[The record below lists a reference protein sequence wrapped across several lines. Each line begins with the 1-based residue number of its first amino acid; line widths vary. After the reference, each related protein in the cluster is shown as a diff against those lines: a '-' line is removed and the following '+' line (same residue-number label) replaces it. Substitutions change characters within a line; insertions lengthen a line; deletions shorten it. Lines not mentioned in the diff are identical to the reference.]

1 MGDRVMKSLAA
12 PSICLAVVGT
22 VLVGGLGFASYG
34 FREPEP
40 HHFANL
46 DAPLW
51 TTTPTR
57 VDPQTQD
64 YERLPPLQA
73 MADDASLSKPANL
86 VGIAAIAPPDAAV
99 AGAIEQ
105 PKQEWMAD
113 SHHLSL
119 CQQRYRSYNVADNSY
134 QPFDGGP
141 RKPCV
146 IEDRELS
153 VGLPAADTS
162 PNPHISWCA
171 ARYNSYRALDNTYQP
186 FSGPRRPCVSPII

>member
-1 MGDRVMKSLAA
+1 MKSLAV
-12 PSICLAVVGT
+12 PSTCLALVAT
-22 VLVGGLGFASYG
+22 VLVGGFGFASYG
-34 FREPEP
+34 FRESEP

-73 MADDASLSKPANL
+73 AADASSSTPADL
-86 VGIAAIAPPDAAV
+86 AGVSAIAPPDATV
-99 AGAIEQ
+99 TGAIEQ

-113 SHHLSL
+113 GRHLSL
-119 CQQRYRSYNVADNSY
+119 CQERYRSYNVADNTY

-146 IEDRELS
+146 IEERELS
-153 VGLPAADTS
+153 AGLPAADTS
-162 PNPHISWCA
+162 PDPHISWCA
-171 ARYNSYRALDNTYQP
+171 ARYNSYRSLDNTYQP
-186 FSGPRRPCVSPII
+186 FSGPRRQCVSPVI

>member
-1 MGDRVMKSLAA
+1 MKSLAV

-22 VLVGGLGFASYG
+22 VLAGGLGFASYG

-57 VDPQTQD
+57 VDPRTQD

-73 MADDASLSKPANL
+73 VADGGSLSKPANL
-86 VGIAAIAPPDAAV
+86 VGIAAIAPPDATV
-99 AGAIEQ
+99 TGAIEQ

-113 SHHLSL
+113 GRHLSL
-119 CQQRYRSYNVADNSY
+119 CQQRYRSYDVADNSY

-171 ARYNSYRALDNTYQP
+171 ARYNSYRAWDNTYQP

>member
-1 MGDRVMKSLAA
+1 MKSLAA

-22 VLVGGLGFASYG
+22 ALVGGLGFASYG

-46 DAPLW
+46 NAPLW

-64 YERLPPLQA
+64 YERLPPLQSA
-73 MADDASLSKPANL
+73 ADALSSTPAKL
-86 VGIAAIAPPDAAV
+86 VGVTAIAPPDATV
-99 AGAIEQ
+99 TGAIEQ

-113 SHHLSL
+113 GRHLSL
-119 CQQRYRSYNVADNSY
+119 CQQRYRSYNVADNTY

-146 IEDRELS
+146 IEEREPY
-153 VGLPAADTS
+153 VGLPAADAS
-162 PNPHISWCA
+162 PNPHVLWCA

-186 FSGPRRPCVSPII
+186 FSGPRRQCVSPII

>member
-1 MGDRVMKSLAA
+1 MRARVMKSLAA
-12 PSICLAVVGT
+12 PSICLAVTGT
-22 VLVGGLGFASYG
+22 VLVGGLGLASYG
-34 FREPEP
+34 FREQEP

-51 TTTPTR
+51 TTIPTR
-57 VDPQTQD
+57 VDPKTQN

-73 MADDASLSKPANL
+73 AADALSSTPAKL
-86 VGIAAIAPPDAAV
+86 VGVTAIAPPDATV
-99 AGAIEQ
+99 TGAIEQ
-105 PKQEWMAD
+105 PTPEWMAD
-113 SHHLSL
+113 GRHLSL
-119 CQQRYRSYNVADNSY
+119 CQQRYRSYNVADNTY

-171 ARYNSYRALDNTYQP
+171 ARYISYRALDNTYQP
-186 FSGPRRPCVSPII
+186 FTGPRRQCVSPII

>member
-12 PSICLAVVGT
+12 PTICLAVAGT

-34 FREPEP
+34 FRKAES

-46 DAPLW
+46 EAPLW

-57 VDPQTQD
+57 VDPKTQD
-64 YERLPPLQA
+64 YKRLPPLQA
-73 MADDASLSKPANL
+73 AANASSSTPGGL
-86 VGIAAIAPPDAAV
+86 VGISAIAPPEAAV
-99 AGAIEQ
+99 TGEIEQ

-113 SHHLSL
+113 SRHLSL
-119 CQQRYRSYNVADNSY
+119 CQQRYRSYNLADNTY

-146 IEDRELS
+146 TDEGALS

-162 PNPHISWCA
+162 PDPRMSSCA
-171 ARYNSYRALDNTYQP
+171 ARYNSYRVSDNTYQP
-186 FSGPRRPCVSPII
+186 FSGPRRQCVSPVI

>member
-1 MGDRVMKSLAA
+1 MKWLAA

-22 VLVGGLGFASYG
+22 VLVGGLGFTSYG

-57 VDPQTQD
+57 VDPQTQN
-64 YERLPPLQA
+64 YERLPPLRT
-73 MADDASLSKPANL
+73 MADTSPSTPANL
-86 VGIAAIAPPDAAV
+86 VGVSAIAPTDETV
-99 AGAIEQ
+99 TGAIEE

-113 SHHLSL
+113 SRHLGL
-119 CQQRYRSYNVADNSY
+119 CQQRYRSYSVADNTY

-146 IEDRELS
+146 TEERELS
-153 VGLPAADTS
+153 TGLPVDASAS
-162 PNPHISWCA
+162 PHISWCA

-186 FSGPRRPCVSPII
+186 FSGPRRQCVSPVI